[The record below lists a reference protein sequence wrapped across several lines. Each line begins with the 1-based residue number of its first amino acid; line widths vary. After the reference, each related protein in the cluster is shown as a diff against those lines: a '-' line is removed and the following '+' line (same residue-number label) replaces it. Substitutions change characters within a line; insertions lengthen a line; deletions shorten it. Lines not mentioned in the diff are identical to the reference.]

1 MFFRSYRA
9 FRYYGSIFCG
19 NSVLSHFIIRLCSVV
34 PMELNAKMRMEK
46 KTGNLGCFVCPLPVF
61 FSLNYQPFLATLP
74 PKKTIGYHQLIKII
88 QIIFIYYTH
97 FSRINTNI
105 IESSL
110 PSFHSQSKS
119 NIHILLVDRS
129 IITGC
134 VSTISRIKICS
145 SAPYNHCVIIINIID
160 RINKG

>member
-61 FSLNYQPFLATLP
+61 FSLNYQLFLATLP
-74 PKKTIGYHQLIKII
+74 KYSKSMPYPNSKTIPTII
-88 QIIFIYYTH
+88 IMPIIFIMCDSYC
-97 FSRINTNI
+97 FLNNSA
-105 IESSL
+105 
-110 PSFHSQSKS
+110 K
-119 NIHILLVDRS
+119 ILNVDFCLDFLMKLLQR
-129 IITGC
+129 
-134 VSTISRIKICS
+134 
-145 SAPYNHCVIIINIID
+145 
-160 RINKG
+160 